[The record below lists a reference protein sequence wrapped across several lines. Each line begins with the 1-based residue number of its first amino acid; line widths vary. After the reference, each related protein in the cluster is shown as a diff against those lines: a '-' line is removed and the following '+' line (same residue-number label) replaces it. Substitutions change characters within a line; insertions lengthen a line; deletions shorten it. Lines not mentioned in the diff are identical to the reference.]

1 MLFNTVVDV
10 SNEYLNL
17 LKTSINALRENHNIK

>member
-17 LKTSINALRENHNIK
+17 LKTSINALGENHNIK